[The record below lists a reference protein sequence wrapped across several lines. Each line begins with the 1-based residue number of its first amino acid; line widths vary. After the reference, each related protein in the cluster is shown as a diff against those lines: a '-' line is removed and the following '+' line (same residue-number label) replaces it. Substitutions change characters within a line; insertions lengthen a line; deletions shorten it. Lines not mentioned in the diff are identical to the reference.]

1 MLRGAADG
9 GRLATHATENAAR
22 GLEAM
27 VAQLREA
34 ASPPRPSYSPSSQ
47 TAADPNPAD
56 MVAVWIAAASYEA
69 SKARTRDPVAM
80 TSWRDAIQ
88 SRLTGRQS
96 TGTTA

>member
-1 MLRGAADG
+1 MLTIAADDD
-9 GRLATHATENAAR
+9 RLATHATENAA
-22 GLEAM
+22 GGM

-56 MVAVWIAAASYEA
+56 TVAVRIAAAAYEA

-80 TSWRDAIQ
+80 TSWRAAIQ

-96 TGTTA
+96 TGSMA